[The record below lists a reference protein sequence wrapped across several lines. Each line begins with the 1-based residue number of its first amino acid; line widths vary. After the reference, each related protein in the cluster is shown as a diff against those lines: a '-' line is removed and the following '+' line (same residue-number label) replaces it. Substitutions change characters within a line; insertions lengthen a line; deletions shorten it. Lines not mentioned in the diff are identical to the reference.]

1 MMTII
6 DVLLGRDNS
15 VLARKR
21 RAYGKP
27 TKSTRQV
34 VREARE
40 RAGLNISEFNAKWKI
55 ATAGHLSKNKKQKL
69 LGLSRF
75 LKQ

>member
-6 DVLLGRDNS
+6 DLLLGRDNT
-15 VLARKR
+15 VVARKR

-40 RAGLNISEFNAKWKI
+40 RAGINISEFNAKWKV

-69 LGLSRF
+69 LKLSQF

>member
-55 ATAGHLSKNKKQKL
+55 ASAGHLSKNKKQKL
-69 LGLSRF
+69 LRVSRF